1 MNLKDYLYIQPE
13 IETAVRE
20 GKPVVALTTDSL
32 FCGITWPQNFEF
44 AKKVQKIIEDA
55 GAIPAF
61 TAVLQGILM
70 VGLTLQQLENLC
82 SRKERMRISRKDI
95 PIAVACRETGTTTVA
110 SGMILASLAGI
121 RILVTDG
128 IGGVG
133 ITAQNRLDISADL
146 QELTRTP
153 VAVVCSGVK
162 LVANSNPTLEYL
174 ETMGIPVVGI
184 HSKMFPAFF
193 CQNSGLEVDYSVSHL
208 WEAAQIIKAKWDIGL
223 QGGIVLTSPIADGY
237 AMDFDFICKQ
247 IADGLES
254 AQQHQIHGNHLV
266 PYLMEYLSQ
275 HTNRETVSA
284 NLQILYKNAQ
294 LAANLA
300 QEYCHL

>member
-20 GKPVVALTTDSL
+20 GKPVVALTTDCL
-32 FCGITWPQNFEF
+32 FCVITWPQNFEF
-44 AKKVQKIIEDA
+44 AKKVQKIIADA

-223 QGGIVLTSPIADGY
+223 QGGVVLTSPIADGY

-275 HTNRETVSA
+275 HTNGETVSA

>member
-44 AKKVQKIIEDA
+44 AKKMQKIIEDA

-193 CQNSGLEVDYSVSHL
+193 CQNSDLEVDYSVSHL

-223 QGGIVLTSPIADGY
+223 QGGVVLTSPIAD
-237 AMDFDFICKQ
+237 
-247 IADGLES
+247 
-254 AQQHQIHGNHLV
+254 
-266 PYLMEYLSQ
+266 
-275 HTNRETVSA
+275 
-284 NLQILYKNAQ
+284 
-294 LAANLA
+294 
-300 QEYCHL
+300 